1 MIKQFMKKWKNLSK
15 DFILNIIASFM
26 LTAATQVVVYPMLA
40 HKFSSE
46 IYGEILTLMGIVSIA
61 IVALGNSLDNVR
73 LIVNSDYEKEQ
84 VQGDFNIIALI
95 VSIISVII
103 TGVASGVFFGQTPIE
118 IILLCIYVGIMTFN
132 TYACVE
138 YRLLLNFKKILI
150 CNTVTAVG
158 YILGVLLLEKIP
170 VWPLPFACAMIIQ
183 LLYVL
188 CTTKVYR
195 EKWSFTPLWK
205 KTISKYSILI
215 MTGLFSN
222 MLIYMDRL
230 LIYPLLGSDSVSTYS
245 VAAFF
250 GKSLGI
256 VMIPVAG
263 VLLGYFSQSGFQM
276 SVRKFRQ
283 INGISLIL
291 GIGFMV
297 LAVVLSPII
306 TKLLYPDI
314 YMDARSYLFMANL
327 GATISVVCSL
337 TQAAVLKFA
346 PTRVQLIKEVAYC
359 VTYVVTCLLLLEKYE
374 LWGFC
379 IAALVANLVK
389 LLILYVLGEV
399 YLKEKR
405 K

>member
-1 MIKQFMKKWKNLSK
+1 MIKQFIKKWKNIST

-26 LTAATQVVVYPMLA
+26 LTGATQLIVYPMLA
-40 HKFSSE
+40 YRFSSDV
-46 IYGEILTLMGIVSIA
+46 YGEILTIMGIVSIV

-73 LIVNSDYEKEQ
+73 LIVNTDYEKEH
-84 VQGDFNIIALI
+84 VQGDFNVIALS
-95 VSIISVII
+95 VSFISVII
-103 TGVASGVFFGQTPIE
+103 TWITSSAFFGQTPAE
-118 IILLCIYVGIMTFN
+118 TILLCIYVAIMTFT

-150 CNTVTAVG
+150 CNTLTAVG
-158 YILGVLLLEKIP
+158 YIAVVFLLEKIAI
-170 VWPLPFACAMIIQ
+170 WPLPFACAMIVQ
-183 LLYVL
+183 LVYVL

-195 EKWSFTPLWK
+195 EKWCITPLWK
-205 KTISKYSILI
+205 KTLSKYSILI
-215 MTGLFSN
+215 VTGLFSN

-283 INGISLIL
+283 INGISLLL

-297 LAVVLSPII
+297 LSVVLSPII
-306 TKLLYPDI
+306 TKILYPDI
-314 YMDARSYLFMANL
+314 YMDAKPYLFMANL

-346 PTRVQLIKEVAYC
+346 PTGVQLVKELAYC
-359 VTYVVTCLLLLEKYE
+359 ITYVVTCLLLLEKYG

-389 LLILYVLGEV
+389 LVILYVLGEV

>member
-1 MIKQFMKKWKNLSK
+1 MKKWKNLSK

-46 IYGEILTLMGIVSIA
+46 VYGEILTLMGIVSIA
-61 IVALGNSLDNVR
+61 VVAFGNSLDNVR
-73 LIVNSDYEKEQ
+73 LIVNSDYEKEH

-103 TGVASGVFFGQTPIE
+103 TWITSGVFFGQTMVE

-150 CNTVTAVG
+150 CNAVTAVG
-158 YILGVLLLEKIP
+158 YILGVLLLEKISI
-170 VWPLPFACAMIIQ
+170 WPIPFACAMIVQ
-183 LLYVL
+183 LIYVL

-195 EKWSFTPLWK
+195 EKWSITPLCK
-205 KTISKYSILI
+205 KTLSKYSILI
-215 MTGLFSN
+215 VTGLFSN
-222 MLIYMDRL
+222 ILIYMDRL

-263 VLLGYFSQSGFQM
+263 VLLGYFSQNGFHM

-283 INGISLIL
+283 INGISLFL
-291 GIGFMV
+291 GIGFMI
-297 LAVVLSPII
+297 LAVLLSPII
-306 TKLLYPDI
+306 TKFLYPDI

-346 PTRVQLIKEVAYC
+346 PIRVQLIKELAYC
-359 VTYVVTCLLLLEKYE
+359 ITYVVTCLLLLEKYG

-399 YLKEKR
+399 YLREKR